1 MVRLHRPG
9 GFKAGIAIGAA
20 LALVGVLFGVA
31 VASIPSSSGVIER
44 LLRDEDRRAPGD

>member
-1 MVRLHRPG
+1 MARLHRPS

-31 VASIPSSSGVIER
+31 VASIPS
-44 LLRDEDRRAPGD
+44 RAG